1 MNNAGT
7 QSPAGRKIPSA
18 TPTFSAPPPD
28 EAEIVAALAEGE
40 LHGGWLRDRCQKSWR
55 KTARLRAAAETDCWR
70 LYDRDIPELPLTIDR
85 YQDHL
90 HVSVWSRG
98 FEQQPVLREARLRM
112 AMEILAMSLEIPEAS
127 VHWKERAR
135 QKGSEQYQ
143 PRLERNAP
151 LLVQEG
157 PVKLHV
163 DLERYLDTGL
173 FLDHR
178 VARAKIRAEAR
189 DKHVLNVFA
198 YTGAFS
204 VHAAVG
210 GAASTTSVDLSRTYC
225 DWIVENL
232 RANGVDDPRRQHV
245 LPLDVRTFLDQ
256 AIERGDGWDL
266 IVCDPPSFS
275 NSKRTRSTFD
285 IQRDHIGLI
294 GRLRSVM
301 RPGASLLFST
311 NFREFELDPRVFDG
325 MFWSETSEQTVPPEF
340 RDRKVHRSW
349 WATAP

>member
-70 LYDRDIPELPLTIDR
+70 LYDRDIPDLPLTIDR

-232 RANGVDDPRRQHV
+232 RANGVDDPRRQ
-245 LPLDVRTFLDQ
+245 TS
-256 AIERGDGWDL
+256 
-266 IVCDPPSFS
+266 C
-275 NSKRTRSTFD
+275 RSTFAPSS
-285 IQRDHIGLI
+285 I
-294 GRLRSVM
+294 
-301 RPGASLLFST
+301 RPSSA
-311 NFREFELDPRVFDG
+311 
-325 MFWSETSEQTVPPEF
+325 
-340 RDRKVHRSW
+340 
-349 WATAP
+349 ATAGI